1 MWGSRTNASNAANVT
16 HIDMAIVVE
25 DPVRFI
31 KYKYCCV
38 DRVALLTIPG
48 DSGSL
53 AAYDGT
59 GNRYVAGVVFA
70 GDVDAN
76 GNPIVGTWFTKSF
89 EIQTAFINAGKG
101 FHYYWGTASG

>member
-1 MWGSRTNASNAANVT
+1 
-16 HIDMAIVVE
+16 MAIVVE
-25 DPVRFI
+25 DSVRFI

-59 GNRYVAGVVFA
+59 GNRHVAGVVFA

-101 FHYYWGTASG
+101 FHYYWGTASGQWRPARTQCDPPGC